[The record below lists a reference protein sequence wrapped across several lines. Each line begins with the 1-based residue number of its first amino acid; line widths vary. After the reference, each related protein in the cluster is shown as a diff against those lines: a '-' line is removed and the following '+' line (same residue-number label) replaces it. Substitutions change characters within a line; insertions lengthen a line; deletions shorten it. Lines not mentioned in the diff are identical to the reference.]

1 MSQTDVNAQTVNP
14 KEFNFIAAVLW
25 FQLFGIGLPI
35 YVNFRAGH
43 HGSLRFASA
52 SCAFITYSAVRSLS
66 RNVRPAGTGM
76 TSS

>member
-1 MSQTDVNAQTVNP
+1 MAQTVNP

-35 YVNFRAGH
+35 YVNFRASH

-52 SCAFITYSAVRSLS
+52 SCAFITYSAVR
-66 RNVRPAGTGM
+66 
-76 TSS
+76 